1 MQRLGAKIVKT
12 RGRLGSLG
20 FYVSAAFQK
29 VKKSK
34 MDRPAIKD
42 LLYGGMIELMRN
54 RQYYYNSGVNSTYNN
69 WTEEGK
75 AALADYM
82 NLVAGKMWEAE
93 QAELNA
99 RAKELVL
106 KELRNQN
113 SI

>member
-1 MQRLGAKIVKT
+1 
-12 RGRLGSLG
+12 
-20 FYVSAAFQK
+20 

-93 QAELNA
+93 QAELDA